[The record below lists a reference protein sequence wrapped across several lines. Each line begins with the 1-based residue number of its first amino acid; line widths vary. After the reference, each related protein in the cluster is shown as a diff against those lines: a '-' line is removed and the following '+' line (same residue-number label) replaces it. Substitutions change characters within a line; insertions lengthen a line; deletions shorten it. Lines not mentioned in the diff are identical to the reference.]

1 MGAGGGGLS
10 KKESQRWFEWQGR
23 KWSSCI
29 LSGGSLHDITY
40 SFGQEVMGMSL
51 DPVLSSDFSQVG
63 QGPCPGRRSVT
74 RWKGQRRTS
83 EKKTRGREEV
93 GRAWDSEPQAHGDT
107 TPGPQQ
113 MGDLVC
119 LSHQLVLL
127 AYHVWVREMTQ
138 IS

>member
-1 MGAGGGGLS
+1 
-10 KKESQRWFEWQGR
+10 
-23 KWSSCI
+23 
-29 LSGGSLHDITY
+29 
-40 SFGQEVMGMSL
+40 MSL

-63 QGPCPGRRSVT
+63 QEPCPGRRSVT

-83 EKKTRGREEV
+83 EKKTRGHEEV

-113 MGDLVC
+113 MGDLDLVC
-119 LSHQLVLL
+119 LRHQLVLL
-127 AYHVWVREMTQ
+127 AYHAWVREMTQ